1 MVSTEPK
8 NIHIMFDSV
17 VTQCHL
23 FMQTAPNLAVKRL
36 KYHNCLCELWVKA
49 TVTPT
54 VDHDGEWTK
63 SDPLIY
69 FKVYCSLGSAS
80 VNKLSRRDQKP

>member
-8 NIHIMFDSV
+8 NICIMFDSV

-23 FMQTAPNLAVKRL
+23 FMQIAGSLAVKCL
-36 KYHNCLCELWVKA
+36 KYHNCLRELWVKA

-54 VDHDGEWTK
+54 VDHVDEWTK
-63 SDPLIY
+63 SEPLIY

-80 VNKLSRRDQKP
+80 INK